1 MNEYDTENL
10 GKILRGHGDW
20 FNAQLL
26 RLICKADDGN
36 FRKLNAQFPAQ
47 CKAVAEYRGWPK
59 L

>member
-26 RLICKADDGN
+26 RLICKADDYN
-36 FRKLNAQFPAQ
+36 FEKLQKEFPAQ